1 MTHASEN
8 GANEEITV
16 VKIATNCDM
25 FWLELEKFLKNNTTI
40 NTTTGVS

>member
-1 MTHASEN
+1 MRASEN
-8 GANEEITV
+8 GTNEEITV